1 MGSGALVCSYIL
13 CVSLWGSIASAGNES
28 EVWRKVFS
36 SRKVLRL
43 EVGVGVGV
51 GRMFTFATMI
61 GWELALHATY
71 FLECIG

>member
-13 CVSLWGSIASAGNES
+13 CVSLWGSIACAGNES

-43 EVGVGVGV
+43 GVGVGVGV
-51 GRMFTFATMI
+51 GRMFTFARMI